1 MGLFIFSYKEN
12 SNLTALL
19 ITGQTK
25 VKECSIS
32 FSNTKYTSRKEIK
45 KKLKKNRKT
54 NKANT
59 KPKTKTQKH
68 PKGGSPTDPKQIYRA
83 KARAENTAKR
93 RKG

>member
-1 MGLFIFSYKEN
+1 MFNQLFKHQIYQQKGN
-12 SNLTALL
+12 
-19 ITGQTK
+19 
-25 VKECSIS
+25 
-32 FSNTKYTSRKEIK
+32 K
-45 KKLKKNRKT
+45 KKLKINRKKKNKKKKNRKT